1 MHRNALVAEA
11 TKDET
16 LKVRMLS
23 EIQAQA
29 YTGLGRCSIRKLGA
43 EIGAI
48 KHFGRR
54 VLYDRVIIDKYFD
67 AQ

>member
-1 MHRNALVAEA
+1 MHRNAIVAEA

-16 LKVRMLS
+16 IKVRMLS

-29 YTGLGRCSIRKLGA
+29 YTGLGRSSIRKLGA

-48 KHFGRR
+48 KRFGRR
-54 VLYDRVIIDKYFD
+54 VLYDRNIIDQYFD